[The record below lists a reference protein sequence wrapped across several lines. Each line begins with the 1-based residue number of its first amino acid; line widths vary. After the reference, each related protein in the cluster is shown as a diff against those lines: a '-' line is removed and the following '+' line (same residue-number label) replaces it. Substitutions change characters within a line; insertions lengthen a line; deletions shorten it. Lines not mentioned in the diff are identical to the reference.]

1 MANFINVSGLS
12 YNGQEAQ
19 DIFTRDVYDL
29 DLRTYGITF
38 RDGVKGKVKLYSG
51 ELGSVWQEYTC
62 PFTPEGEASLAEAY
76 MEPAE
81 IKVNMEQCYD
91 AFWDNYLVEQTEI
104 SLNGGIPQTFAEWFF
119 AKLRAKMG
127 KEYQEIF
134 WAGDE
139 DYSGASKA
147 YLSVIDGV
155 EKKLAADAGEVIDGA
170 AITVDNAIS
179 QVEAAVSKA
188 IEVAVAAE
196 TDTDDYVI
204 FMNHNDARILKI
216 ALGKLCC
223 GNSTSDRFSNYGLE
237 NGVMYI
243 MGFKVV
249 PTMQSAGTIIVGP
262 ARNLVLGFDTY
273 SSHLEYK
280 LIDMRESTGDNMFR
294 VIALSNIA
302 VGVVAPEL
310 FVISKA

>member
-1 MANFINVSGLS
+1 M
-12 YNGQEAQ
+12 
-19 DIFTRDVYDL
+19 
-29 DLRTYGITF
+29 
-38 RDGVKGKVKLYSG
+38 
-51 ELGSVWQEYTC
+51 
-62 PFTPEGEASLAEAY
+62 
-76 MEPAE
+76 
-81 IKVNMEQCYD
+81 
-91 AFWDNYLVEQTEI
+91 
-104 SLNGGIPQTFAEWFF
+104 
-119 AKLRAKMG
+119 
-127 KEYQEIF
+127 
-134 WAGDE
+134 
-139 DYSGASKA
+139 
-147 YLSVIDGV
+147 
-155 EKKLAADAGEVIDGA
+155 
-170 AITVDNAIS
+170 
-179 QVEAAVSKA
+179 
-188 IEVAVAAE
+188 
-196 TDTDDYVI
+196 
-204 FMNHNDARILKI
+204 KI

-280 LIDMRESTGDNMFR
+280 LIDMRETTGDNMFR

>member
-12 YNGQEAQ
+12 YCGQEAQ

-91 AFWDNYLVEQTEI
+91 VFWDTYLVEQTEI
-104 SLNGGIPQTFAEWFF
+104 SLNGGIPQTFSEWFF
-119 AKLRAKMG
+119 AKLRAKMA

-139 DYSGASKA
+139 DYSGDTKA

-155 EKKLAADAGEVIDGA
+155 EKKLEADAGEVISGA
-170 AITVDNAIS
+170 AVTVDN
-179 QVEAAVSKA
+179 
-188 IEVAVAAE
+188 
-196 TDTDDYVI
+196 
-204 FMNHNDARILKI
+204 ARILKI

-280 LIDMRESTGDNMFR
+280 LIDMRETTGDNMFR

>member
-1 MANFINVSGLS
+1 M
-12 YNGQEAQ
+12 
-19 DIFTRDVYDL
+19 YDL

>member
-12 YNGQEAQ
+12 YCGQEAQ

-91 AFWDNYLVEQTEI
+91 VFWDTYLVEQTEI
-104 SLNGGIPQTFAEWFF
+104 SLNGGIPQTFSEWFF
-119 AKLRAKMG
+119 AKLRAKMA

-155 EKKLAADAGEVIDGA
+155 EKKLEADAGEVISGA

-280 LIDMRESTGDNMFR
+280 LIDMRETTGDNMFR